1 MHKKRSHPFWR
12 AIGVTA
18 VLLVSPPALWAKSVA
33 MSGSMGSMALLVIDG
48 SPPKA
53 LRAGQTHQGVTVVS
67 VASDQAVVSVDGK
80 RFTVVMGGAPVS
92 AGGGARSSGG
102 DHIVLPASAGGHFI
116 AQGSING
123 RAAEFMVDTG
133 ATTIAMGLAD
143 AKRLG
148 IDYEKGTR
156 TVGSTANGLVQAY
169 KVRLASVRIQDVE
182 VHDVEAAVLPQA
194 MPHILLG
201 NSFLSRFQMNTNNEQ
216 LTLKRRY

>member
-67 VASDQAVVSVDGK
+67 VASDQVVVSVDGK
-80 RFTVVMGGAPVS
+80 RFTVVMGG
-92 AGGGARSSGG
+92 
-102 DHIVLPASAGGHFI
+102 

>member
-1 MHKKRSHPFWR
+1 M
-12 AIGVTA
+12 
-18 VLLVSPPALWAKSVA
+18 LLPLPRFNLTMAWVALLLAAPPTLWAKNVA

-67 VASDQAVVSVDGK
+67 VAADQAVVSVDGK
-80 RFTVVMGGAPVS
+80 RFTVVLGGAPVS
-92 AGGGARSSGG
+92 AGGGSRTSGGDQIVLPVSSGG
-102 DHIVLPASAGGHFI
+102 HYI

-133 ATTIAMGLAD
+133 ATSIAMGMAD

-148 IDYEKGTR
+148 IDYEKGAR
-156 TVGSTANGLVQAY
+156 MVGSTANGLVQAY
-169 KVRLASVRIQDVE
+169 RVRLASVRIQDVE
-182 VHDVEAAVLPQA
+182 LRDVEAAVVPQA

-201 NSFLSRFQMNTNNEQ
+201 NTFLSRFQMSTSNEQ
-216 LTLKRRY
+216 LTLKRRC